1 MIYFSLVIDGQLV
14 DLFQDES
21 IQLNRQIKDYSK
33 IDTVFTD
40 FSQNFTIPATE
51 SNNKIFQNYF
61 DENVLL
67 QSWNQNFALSGQI
80 YIHGLPVFDGEIEML
95 EVKFI
100 DGLPSSYNIVFYGQ
114 SKSLIVNWGEK
125 TLPEISWSAYSHTI
139 SNAAVISSWTG
150 GILGGSIIWDIK
162 DYGYGFRYCQNT
174 SGGPSYNLN
183 TYNTLTYKNLRP
195 SILLKDM
202 INNIFTAEGFTLGGS
217 LLSRPEFDYLYVTPM
232 ECAGSYFDRINGQNY
247 GQFTAND
254 SSPQNIFKPTTTT
267 ATWFALPVGNTV
279 VTGNISGAWNTSTYT
294 YTCPETF
301 DPYGFSINITNY
313 TPLVAPSFTPRLGVK
328 VTVNGKTKGFYQN
341 KTAAQW
347 TSGGP
352 QTCYLSRLSK
362 GDVVQ
367 FIYNTPV
374 DAVVDGEIACI
385 YSAPTSQVLVD
396 MARVMPEIKISEFF
410 NSVLQMFNAVLVPTS
425 NTSFELHNIEDWY
438 DNGINVEYTEFI
450 DFKNITHRKMPVPSS
465 ISMKHKEGE
474 ALPQTFF
481 KTTYKRNFGNVTFRP
496 DVDFSDEPIEFESVF
511 QVNPITLV
519 REVDSSGNLIS
530 NTNIEMPF
538 IINSESQGVDQKLIL
553 FYNGRNTNLKTL
565 TNYSFYLGTTLITSY
580 PPSSAF
586 SGYATNS
593 YSVAFGLEAPLTG
606 NMPKNTMYWMYWN
619 KYLSRLYSSRSRI
632 VVVDAVIPVGVWL
645 NMKLNDNV
653 AISGNYYKIQKI
665 QYDLLSQKA
674 VIELIAY
681 PNVNIMEITT
691 TVGKKPT
698 FSTVVATDAG
708 KTFIDGNPIRKA
720 LGNAIEGGG
729 IYVTDAVEIET
740 FNISAQQMITPI
752 MDNLLPLIS
761 LNKISMWT
769 YTSTPITVSPTPI
782 HIDMT
787 DIGFEG
793 DQSFYTY
800 VLTNSEITIMN
811 SGQYRIIVTLIV
823 KNSSSAKV
831 GFEVNIDGIQTEGYQ
846 EVHSN
851 GIMNINMYASATIG
865 QNQVVYLRAYT
876 LDGSTK
882 NIDIERCTFSI
893 ERIN

>member
-95 EVKFI
+95 EVKFK
-100 DGLPSSYNIVFYGQ
+100 DGLPSSYNIVFYGK
-114 SKSLIVNWGEK
+114 SKSILVDWGEK
-125 TLPEISWSAYSHTI
+125 TLPEIDWSAYSHTI
-139 SNAAVISSWTG
+139 SNASVISSWAG

-162 DYGYGFRYCQNT
+162 DYGYGFRYCKNT
-174 SGGPSYNLN
+174 SGGLSYNLAN
-183 TYNTLTYKNLRP
+183 YNTITYKNLRP

-202 INNIFTAEGFTLGGS
+202 ISNIFTAEGFTLGGS
-217 LLSRPEFDYLYVTPM
+217 LLARPEFNYLYVTPM
-232 ECAGSYFDRINGQNY
+232 ECPGSYFDRINGQNY

-254 SSPQNIFKPTTTT
+254 SAPQNIYRPTSTLQ
-267 ATWFALPVGNTV
+267 TWFPLPVGNTV
-279 VTGNISGAWNTSTYT
+279 LTGNISGAWNNSTYT
-294 YTCPETF
+294 YTIPETGA
-301 DPYGFSINITNY
+301 YGFSINITNY
-313 TPLVAPSFTPRLGVK
+313 TPLVAPTFTPTLGVK

-347 TSGGP
+347 TSGGV
-352 QTCYLSRLSK
+352 QTCFIQRLSK

-374 DAVVDGEIACI
+374 DAVVDGEIACFF
-385 YSAPTSQVLVD
+385 SPPTSQVLVN

-410 NSVLQMFNAVLVPTS
+410 NSVLQLFNAVLVPTS

-474 ALPQTFF
+474 TLPQTFF
-481 KTTYKRNFGNVTFRP
+481 KTTYNRNFGDVKFRP

-519 REVDSSGNLIS
+519 METDASGNKIT
-530 NTNIEMPF
+530 NTDIEMPF
-538 IINSESQGVDQKLIL
+538 IVNSESQGVDQKLIL

-565 TNYSFYLGTTLITSY
+565 TNYSFWLGTTLVTSY

-586 SGYATNS
+586 SGYVTSS
-593 YSVAFGLEAPLTG
+593 YSVAFGLEAPLKG
-606 NMPKNTMYWMYWN
+606 DMPKNTMYWMYWH

-674 VIELIAY
+674 VIELITY
-681 PNVNIMEITT
+681 PNVYVMEITT

-698 FSTVVATDAG
+698 YSTVVATDAG

-729 IYVTDAVEIET
+729 VYVTDAVDIET
-740 FNISAQQMITPI
+740 FNMSAQAMVTPI
-752 MDNLLPLIS
+752 IDNILPLIS
-761 LNKISMWT
+761 LNKITMWN
-769 YTSTPITVSPTPI
+769 YTSTPITVSPTSSPI
-782 HIDMT
+782 VMT
-787 DIGFEG
+787 DYGFDG
-793 DQSFYTY
+793 DQTFYTY
-800 VLTNSEITIMN
+800 NLANSEITIQT
-811 SGQYRIIVTLIV
+811 SGQYRFNVNMVV

-831 GFEVNIDGIQTEGYQ
+831 GFELNIDDVQTEAYQ
-846 EVHSN
+846 ELHTNSTISLN
-851 GIMNINMYASATIG
+851 LIGSATIG
-865 QNQVVYLRAYT
+865 QNQVVKLRAYT
-876 LDGSTK
+876 LDGATK
-882 NIDIERCTFSI
+882 TIDIERVSFTI
-893 ERIN
+893 ERII